1 MTKIH
6 RLSHFILFFA
16 LICMSSLL
24 LSGCSETLNA
34 AKTWKGALPNDPND
48 PTSHRPDKMTV
59 TKIEPLKTGENTIGQ
74 DTANTPLPP
83 VKVAILLPLSGPHE
97 RLGQS
102 MLQAA
107 QMALFEM
114 GYENFEL
121 IPRDTQGNA
130 QSAFK
135 AAQESLHEGAQLI
148 IGPLFADCV
157 RAVQQAT
164 KGNDINI
171 ISFST
176 DWTLAGDHT
185 YLMGFMPFAQVNR
198 VTDYASSVGF
208 KNFGVI
214 APINKYGDTVTRA
227 FEEKV
232 KSQGNMITRS
242 ARFMPKTNDLQA
254 QIKSFAEETTALD
267 AVFIPVG
274 GTQAEII
281 AGTLVYHGITPNNVK
296 FMGTGLWDDN
306 RLVNERN
313 LRGAIFAGPSPTQ
326 RRAFE
331 KRYQT
336 LYGNKPVRLASLAYD
351 ATALAAV
358 LAQKGNGARGF
369 NRSALTNP
377 NGFAGTDGIFRFKRD
392 GLVERGL
399 AVLEFSGGNVIEV
412 SPAPTSFDLTR

>member
-1 MTKIH
+1 MIKIH
-6 RLSHFILFFA
+6 RLSHFILLFA
-16 LICMSSLL
+16 LISFCGAT

-48 PTSHRPDKMTV
+48 PTSNRPDRMTV
-59 TKIEPLKTGENTIGQ
+59 TKIEPLKNGQ
-74 DTANTPLPP
+74 QNAAAPLPP
-83 VKVAILLPLSGPHE
+83 VKVAILLPLSGQHE

-114 GYENFEL
+114 GYESFEL
-121 IPRDTQGNA
+121 IPRDTAGNA
-130 QSAFK
+130 QGANEAARSA
-135 AAQESLHEGAQLI
+135 LNEGAELI
-148 IGPLFADCV
+148 IGPLFADSV
-157 RAVQQAT
+157 RSVQQVT
-164 KGNDINI
+164 HGTGINI
-171 ISFST
+171 VSFST
-176 DWTLAGDHT
+176 DWTLAGEHT

-214 APINKYGDTVTRA
+214 SPINKYGDTVTRA

-232 KSQGNMITRS
+232 KSQGNMLTRS
-242 ARFMPKTNDLQA
+242 VRFMPTTNDLQG
-254 QIKSFAEETTALD
+254 QIKAFAQETSSLD

-281 AGTLVYHGITPNNVK
+281 AGTLTYHDITPNNVK
-296 FMGTGLWDDN
+296 YMGTGLWDDN

-326 RRAFE
+326 RRGFE
-331 KRYQT
+331 NRYQN
-336 LYGNKPVRLASLAYD
+336 LYGSKPARLSSLAYD

-358 LAQKGNGARGF
+358 LAQRGNGANGF

-412 SPAPTSFDLTR
+412 SPAPTSFELTR